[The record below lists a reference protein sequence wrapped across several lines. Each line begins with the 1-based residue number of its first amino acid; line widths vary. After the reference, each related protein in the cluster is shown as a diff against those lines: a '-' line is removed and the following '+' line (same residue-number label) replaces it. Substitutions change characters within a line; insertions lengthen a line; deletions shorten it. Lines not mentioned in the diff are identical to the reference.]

1 MWIINC
7 LLLMLGS
14 VSAVMGISFYFRN
27 RQAAGKIRFYILFYG
42 LCSAVWCICY
52 GMIGISDNLELCEQI
67 RKVGVAGINGF
78 LLTEVFLVSEMS
90 GAKAGMIKALR
101 VFATL
106 ISCFLRE
113 ARLICSYAKEH
124 GLHGQPI
131 RMGILT
137 VRYMR
142 FISHSYSAY

>member
-1 MWIINC
+1 
-7 LLLMLGS
+7 MLGS
-14 VSAVMGISFYFRN
+14 VSAVLGISFYYRN
-27 RQAAGKIRFYILFYG
+27 RQAAGKTRFYILFYG

-90 GAKAGMIKALR
+90 GAKAGLIKSMR

-106 ISCFLRE
+106 ITVIDFLFF
-113 ARLICSYAKEH
+113 ARSKVDMF
-124 GLHGQPI
+124 I
-131 RMGILT
+131 RKRAWT
-137 VRYMR
+137 T
-142 FISHSYSAY
+142 